1 MLYIC
6 EIYMIAIWC
15 NILVYDYNIHIRV
28 AIYKRY
34 VEHGYTQ
41 NMNGNMSNML
51 RYLQYVRYVRY
62 APGVRYRP
70 PIHGK
75 SAWIQA
81 VVVASSSI
89 WQSTVIPWR
98 RSRPTRLSAF
108 VRFQRSWSCFQTRPP
123 RRLVVTRWSSSSTKR
138 SSGAV
143 MLWISDSRSPFS
155 ADAGGDS
162 SDEEQDLATA
172 ILAGQ
177 AWWDWCGVRDVFLL
191 YNYVI
196 YHHIAFLLFSYTTI
210 LRHITL

>member
-1 MLYIC
+1 MAACDIFQSAVAYLCKKLYIGSRKKRSNLSAYCSSPWYVCMWPRTMLYIC

-34 VEHGYTQ
+34 VEYGYTQ

-108 VRFQRSWSCFQTRPP
+108 VRFQRSGSQ
-123 RRLVVTRWSSSSTKR
+123 
-138 SSGAV
+138 
-143 MLWISDSRSPFS
+143 S
-155 ADAGGDS
+155 AYKAKPS
-162 SDEEQDLATA
+162 
-172 ILAGQ
+172 I
-177 AWWDWCGVRDVFLL
+177 
-191 YNYVI
+191 I
-196 YHHIAFLLFSYTTI
+196 
-210 LRHITL
+210 